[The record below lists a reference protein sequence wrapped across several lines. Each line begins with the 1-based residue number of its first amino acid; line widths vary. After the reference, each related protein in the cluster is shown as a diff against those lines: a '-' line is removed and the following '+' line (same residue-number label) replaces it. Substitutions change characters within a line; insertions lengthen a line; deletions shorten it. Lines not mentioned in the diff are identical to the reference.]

1 MVRSKPFDSNPRPLY
16 ESKFQIFVDRSP
28 SAGSGI
34 PAVKFGS
41 SHEKNPEII
50 NEITQGVSAW
60 SEKKSKSKENII
72 HPEA

>member
-1 MVRSKPFDSNPRPLY
+1 MTVRSLDSEL
-16 ESKFQIFVDRSP
+16 K
-28 SAGSGI
+28 
-34 PAVKFGS
+34 S
-41 SHEKNPEII
+41 SQYKNPEII